1 MDEAQRL
8 QRLAELSVRVG
19 ANVQPGQ
26 LVVISGMVDNAPLM
40 REIARA
46 SYRAGAHRVEATYRD
61 MHLTRALIELG
72 PEDALSETMPWDLAM
87 LRTLVAKQGAFIQVS
102 GDAEPTLLAD
112 LDGNKVG
119 RARPNE
125 LIAEYTRGID
135 GGLICWT
142 IVPAPNPGWAR
153 EIFGKPDLDAL
164 WQAVE
169 KAVRLDEPD
178 PVAAWQRHVA
188 RLKALARELT
198 ARRFDSLRY
207 RGPGTEFTVGLLPS
221 SRWIGA
227 SEQSVFG
234 VDFVPNLPTEEVFTS
249 PDPRRAE
256 GKLRATR
263 PLQLGGNVIHDLQFE
278 FHDGRIVSVDATS
291 GADVVRGQ
299 LEGDPNASRL
309 GEVSLV
315 DGSSAVGQLGL
326 TFFNTL
332 FDENATCHIA
342 WGTAVLFSAPE
353 LAGLPPDEIRERGAN
368 ISSVHT
374 DFMVGGPEVA
384 VDGVTSDGERIPI
397 LREDVWQ
404 LS

>member
-1 MDEAQRL
+1 MDEQQRL

-46 SYRAGAHRVEATYRD
+46 SYRAGAHHVDATYRD

-72 PEDALSETMPWDLAM
+72 PEEALSETMPWDLAV

-125 LIAEYTRGID
+125 LIAEYTRAID
-135 GGLICWT
+135 AGLICWT

-153 EIFGKPDLDAL
+153 EIFGTPDLDAL

-178 PVAAWQRHVA
+178 PVVAWQRHVA
-188 RLKALARELT
+188 RLTALAGELT

-207 RGPGTEFTVGLLPS
+207 RGPGTDFTVGLLPS
-221 SRWIGA
+221 SRWKGA
-227 SEQSVFG
+227 SEQSSFG

-263 PLQLGGNVIHDLQFE
+263 PLQLGGNVIRDLQFE
-278 FHDGRIVSVDATS
+278 FHDGRIVKVEATS

-299 LEGDPNASRL
+299 LAVEPNASRL

-315 DGSSAVGQLGL
+315 DGSSAVGQLGI

-332 FDENATCHIA
+332 FDENATCHVA
-342 WGTAVLFSAPE
+342 YGSGFTFCVDSETDHAAV
-353 LAGLPPDEIRERGAN
+353 N
-368 ISSVHT
+368 MSSVHT
-374 DFMVGGPEVA
+374 DFMIGGPEVEI
-384 VDGVTSDGERIPI
+384 DGQERSGAWVPI
-397 LREDVWQ
+397 LRNNQ
-404 LS
+404 FQISG